1 METSTSSRNKQKIA
15 KLPEQIDVSLI
26 KTSAIMYNNTK
37 KYSLLSYG
45 DGTRRDNLFIQTPLF
60 ENVFDVEHGR
70 EFGEYY
76 FQIPSDT
83 AGTNFLNLIN
93 DLEQR
98 LISLAFENKSNWFQN
113 KENIKFRSSIKNVQ
127 SDSIDNGANKVI
139 KFRIPY
145 NIKTKRLHI
154 DTLDNMNT
162 TDFENISI
170 KNLDGGQVR
179 IIININAIWFT
190 DDMFGLYIRP
200 IYVEEIKLCE
210 YQFQEQDNVL
220 FLDTEMF
227 PKDNIVK
234 HDVTALNNIV
244 KSSVESLSK
253 PKEKEADVNQTFLQN
268 NTQEN
273 VTYDNHKKDSPKYK
287 KDEKNSG
294 SSSMGRRLRNKELK
308 ESKEPKEPKESK
320 ESKEPKEPKKV
331 SPTATENTE
340 FFPKVLSEQKPNNIN
355 FNSNVTRATD
365 LDSTNIENGNN
376 SDTSDELNLYDNED
390 GDDEDI
396 SD

>member
-1 METSTSSRNKQKIA
+1 
-15 KLPEQIDVSLI
+15 
-26 KTSAIMYNNTK
+26 
-37 KYSLLSYG
+37 
-45 DGTRRDNLFIQTPLF
+45 
-60 ENVFDVEHGR
+60 
-70 EFGEYY
+70 
-76 FQIPSDT
+76 
-83 AGTNFLNLIN
+83 
-93 DLEQR
+93 
-98 LISLAFENKSNWFQN
+98 
-113 KENIKFRSSIKNVQ
+113 
-127 SDSIDNGANKVI
+127 
-139 KFRIPY
+139 
-145 NIKTKRLHI
+145 
-154 DTLDNMNT
+154 MNT

-268 NTQEN
+268 NTHTQEN

-308 ESKEPKEPKESK
+308 ESKES
-320 ESKEPKEPKKV
+320 KEPKKV

-340 FFPKVLSEQKPNNIN
+340 FFPKVLSEQKPNNI
-355 FNSNVTRATD
+355 NSNVTRATD

>member
-1 METSTSSRNKQKIA
+1 MESSTSSRNKQKIA
-15 KLPEQIDVSLI
+15 KLPDQIDVSLV

-45 DGTRRDNLFIQTPLF
+45 DGNVRDNLFIQTPLF
-60 ENVFDVEHGR
+60 ENVFDVEHGK

-83 AGTNFLNLIN
+83 AGTKFLNLIN
-93 DLEQR
+93 ELEQR

-253 PKEKEADVNQTFLQN
+253 QNVVKEEVKNTFIEANQTTQN
-268 NTQEN
+268 NER
-273 VTYDNHKKDSPKYK
+273 K
-287 KDEKNSG
+287 SG
-294 SSSMGRRLRNKELK
+294 SSSMGRRLRKNTANLLDSPENVRPSVQ
-308 ESKEPKEPKESK
+308 EIARYSKETG
-320 ESKEPKEPKKV
+320 
-331 SPTATENTE
+331 SPVKAATKSPAKNDNTD
-340 FFPKVLSEQKPNNIN
+340 FFPEKEYDNETSE
-355 FNSNVTRATD
+355 D
-365 LDSTNIENGNN
+365 
-376 SDTSDELNLYDNED
+376 LNLYDEED
-390 GDDEDI
+390 DDDEEDE
-396 SD
+396 D